1 MLKDKLGVL
10 LVLILSIIGLQA
22 QSLSPIG
29 KAWAKNSVNAPVFR
43 KNSAVSYK
51 GYQYASYYDSTGYI
65 ILAKRKLGSNTW
77 QVQKTQY
84 TGDVNDAHR
93 SISMMIDGNGFLH
106 LSWGHHNTAL
116 NYCKS
121 TAAASLTLGSKST
134 MLGTLENDVTYP
146 EFFKLPSGNLIFMYR
161 YGVSGNGNLVI
172 NSYDLSTQKWT
183 RLHNVLIDGQGLRN
197 AYWQSCVD
205 KTGTIHV
212 SWVWRETSDVATNH
226 DMCYAKSSD
235 GGLTWYKSTGQKYTI
250 PITLSTAET
259 VKSIPQ
265 KSELINQTSMYA
277 DSYGR
282 PYIASY
288 WKESGAVAPQYYM
301 VYRDASGWKTK
312 RMTDRK
318 TNFSLSGSGTK
329 KIPISRPQIVVDDR
343 QTKVITYLVYRDEE
357 RDSRVSVNINTDLS
371 TDRWLVYDLS
381 GFSVNSWEPSL
392 DTELWRDSTKL
403 HVFVQK
409 MGQGDGETLE
419 NLPAQT
425 AYMASMPQNLQA
437 IDTVDLNP
445 VITQVTHEVATD
457 DLYTMYTYQDQHT
470 GEVWIQGRGEAEELS
485 VYNLQGKLVYQKQGA
500 SLPTSISG
508 LGWHAGV
515 YMVHAKGQD
524 FNIYTKLVLRH

>member
-1 MLKDKLGVL
+1 MLKSTLGIIL
-10 LVLILSIIGLQA
+10 GLILSMIALRA
-22 QSLSPIG
+22 QSLSAIG

-51 GYQYASYYDSTGYI
+51 GYQYVSYYDSLGYV
-65 ILAKRKLGSNTW
+65 ILAKRKLGTNTW

-84 TGDVNDAHR
+84 TGDVTDAHR

-121 TAAASLTLGSKST
+121 TAAASLTLGNKSS

-146 EFFKLPSGNLIFMYR
+146 EFYKLPNGNLIFMYR

-172 NSYDLSTQKWT
+172 NSYDLNTQKWT
-183 RLHNVLIDGQGLRN
+183 RLHDVLIDGQGLRN

-250 PITLSTAET
+250 PITLNTAET
-259 VKSIPQ
+259 VKTIPQ

-288 WKESGAVAPQYYM
+288 WKEAGAVAPQYYM

-343 QTKVITYLVYRDEE
+343 QARVVTYLVYRDEE
-357 RDSRVSVNINTDLS
+357 RDSRVSVNVNTDLS

-419 NLPAQT
+419 DLPAQT

-445 VITQVTHEVATD
+445 IITEVMSDRAAD
-457 DLYTMYTYQDQHT
+457 DLYKMHAHQDQYT
-470 GEVWIQGRGEAEELS
+470 GDVWVQGAGPATLTI
-485 VYNLQGKLVYQKQGA
+485 YDLQGKIVFLKEFA
-500 SLPTSISG
+500 SFPVSITKP
-508 LGWHAGV
+508 LWKAGV
-515 YMVHAKGQD
+515 YLVHAKGQD
-524 FNIYTKLVLRH
+524 FNAYTKLILQY